1 MRSVSPHYQ
10 TLERVA
16 SQMDQLQTREQI
28 DPVLDE
34 LEFIYEML
42 SPEVQQVCQD
52 MLSILLKRYQSL
64 DA

>member
-1 MRSVSPHYQ
+1 
-10 TLERVA
+10 
-16 SQMDQLQTREQI
+16 MDQLQTREQI